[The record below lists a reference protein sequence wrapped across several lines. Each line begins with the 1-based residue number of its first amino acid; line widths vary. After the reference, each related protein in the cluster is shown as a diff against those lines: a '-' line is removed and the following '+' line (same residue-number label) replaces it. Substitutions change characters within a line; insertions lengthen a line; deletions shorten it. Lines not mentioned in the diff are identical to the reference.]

1 MCFEIKKMQP
11 QDAKGMAE
19 IERQVFS
26 QPWSEQGFLSA
37 LQSPDT
43 LYLIVWKDGR
53 IIGYCGFLQSFEEAD
68 VTNVVVKEEWRGRG
82 VGRRM
87 LKELMDQGKKRGVER
102 YTLEVR
108 TGKTAAIKLYEN
120 LGFES
125 VGIRKDF
132 YEFPREDALIMWT
145 S

>member
-1 MCFEIKKMQP
+1 MCFEIKRMQP
-11 QDAKGMAE
+11 QDANRMAE
-19 IERQVFS
+19 IDRQVFS

-43 LYLIVWKDGR
+43 LYLIVWKDDQ

-68 VTNVVVKEEWRGRG
+68 ITNVAVKEDWRGLG

-87 LKELMDQGKKRGVER
+87 LKELMDLGKKRGVER

-108 TGKTAAIKLYEN
+108 IGNIAAIKLYES

-125 VGIRKDF
+125 VGIRKNF